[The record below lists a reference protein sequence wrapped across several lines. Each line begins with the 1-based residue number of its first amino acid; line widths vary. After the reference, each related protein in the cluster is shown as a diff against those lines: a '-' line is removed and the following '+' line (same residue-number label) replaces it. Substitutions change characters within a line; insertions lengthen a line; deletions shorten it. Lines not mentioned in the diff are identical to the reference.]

1 MNKEYISKGNTTV
14 VNRESIVEEVILCE
28 KQENEAPSI
37 TKIGMANFSAGGR
50 GVSFELEVWVIFY
63 TVNE

>member
-1 MNKEYISKGNTTV
+1 M
-14 VNRESIVEEVILCE
+14 EEVILSE

-37 TKIGMANFSAGGR
+37 MKIGMADFSAGGR
-50 GVSFELEVWVIFY
+50 GVSFELKVCVIFY

>member
-1 MNKEYISKGNTTV
+1 M
-14 VNRESIVEEVILCE
+14 EEIILCE

-37 TKIGMANFSAGGR
+37 MKIGMANFSAGGR